1 MNKNLSIFLTFSK
14 IGAITFGG
22 GYAMISIIKQEIVDK
37 YHWLTDDELT
47 EIIAIA
53 ESTPGP
59 IAINM
64 ATYVGYNRTG
74 ILGSILA
81 TLGVVIPS
89 VVIILIIS
97 LFLDAFMSN
106 NYVMYAF
113 EGIKCGVALL
123 ILQAGCKLFKMI
135 KKSIPSII
143 LFLLV
148 FILCI
153 VFEIYSISYS
163 SIYFLLSGGLLGLI
177 YYLLS
182 LKHVCKDGEDK

>member
-1 MNKNLSIFLTFSK
+1 MNKNLSLFLTFSK

-64 ATYVGYNRTG
+64 ATYVGYKRTG

-123 ILQAGCKLFKMI
+123 IL
-135 KKSIPSII
+135 
-143 LFLLV
+143 
-148 FILCI
+148 
-153 VFEIYSISYS
+153 
-163 SIYFLLSGGLLGLI
+163 
-177 YYLLS
+177 
-182 LKHVCKDGEDK
+182 